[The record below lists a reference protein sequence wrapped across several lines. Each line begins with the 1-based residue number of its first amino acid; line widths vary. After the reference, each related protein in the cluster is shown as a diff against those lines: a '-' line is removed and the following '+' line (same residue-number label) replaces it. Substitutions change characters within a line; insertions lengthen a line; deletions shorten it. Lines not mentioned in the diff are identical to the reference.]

1 MHHLSSRHSVSHH
14 YPMPRPNVII
24 ITTDQQRTD
33 SLSCYGSS
41 FTSTP
46 NLDRMAAEGAL
57 LNRAYCTNPVCTP
70 SRVSI
75 FTGQQVSRHGAWNVG
90 MSASAELPMISHR
103 LGAHGYRTHYIGKAH
118 FQAFGGTVEQT
129 RETLKDWRE
138 RYKDW
143 HGPYY
148 GFESVEIA
156 LGHATY
162 GIAGHYGEW
171 VENQLSA
178 EEIGG
183 FKARSLAEAKF
194 GGDAQDWDLPNRIH
208 NSVWTAERTIEFLR
222 NQDCEK
228 PFLLGIGFQ
237 DPHHPHA
244 VPTDFEERV
253 QPADVPLPDYQD
265 GELEDKPP
273 HFLEA
278 RGGRLEDSAIR
289 GVFAVAGQ
297 GAGYDYRKV
306 SEQDARMGRAWYH
319 TMVRLIDREMG
330 RILDCLRETGLE
342 ENTLVFFT
350 SDHGELLGDHGLWMK
365 GPFHYEQLIRVPAII
380 KWPAGFDGGRKAS
393 EMFSLADIVPTALSA
408 AGADEAGECDGV
420 DALPMLRGEGPTRK
434 DVLVECIDD
443 PKGLRLKTLVTE
455 DRKLTWYCGKDYGE
469 LYDLKKDPGEKQN
482 LWNDAAYAS
491 ERCSL
496 QGRMME
502 YLETLEARSERYSY
516 A

>member
-1 MHHLSSRHSVSHH
+1 
-14 YPMPRPNVII
+14 MPRPNIII

-33 SLSCYGSS
+33 SLSCYGST

-57 LNRAYCTNPVCTP
+57 LERAYCTNPVCTP

-90 MSASAELPMISHR
+90 MSASAKLPMISHR
-103 LGAHGYRTHYIGKAH
+103 LGAHGYRTHYIGKTH
-118 FQAFGGTVEQT
+118 FQAFGGTEEQT
-129 RETLKDWRE
+129 KETLKNWRE

-156 LGHATY
+156 LGHTTY
-162 GIAGHYGEW
+162 GIVGHYGAW
-171 VENQLSA
+171 AENQLSP
-178 EEIGG
+178 EEIDG
-183 FKARSLAEAKF
+183 FESIALAAKF
-194 GGDAQDWDLPNRIH
+194 GGEAHDWELPHRLH

-222 NQDCEK
+222 KHDGEK

-244 VPTDFEERV
+244 LPTDFEDRV
-253 QPADVPLPDYQD
+253 DPKEVPLPAYEE
-265 GELEDKPP
+265 GELKDKPP

-278 RGGRLEDSAIR
+278 REGKLEDSEIR
-289 GVFAVAGQ
+289 GEFAMAGQ
-297 GAGYDYRKV
+297 GAGFDYREV
-306 SEQDARMGRAWYH
+306 SERDARLGRAYYH
-319 TMVRLIDREMG
+319 SMVRLIDREMG

-342 ENTLVFFT
+342 ENTLIFFT

-365 GPFHYEQLIRVPAII
+365 GPFHYEQLIRVPTII
-380 KWPAGFDGGRKAS
+380 KWPAGFDGGRKAN

-408 AGADEAGECDGV
+408 AGIDPEDECDGV
-420 DALPMLRGEGPTRK
+420 DALPMLRGEGPTRQ
-434 DVLVECIDD
+434 DILVECIDD
-443 PKGLRLKTLVTE
+443 QNGLRLKTLVTE
-455 DRKLTWYCGKDYGE
+455 NRKLTWYCGKDYGE
-469 LYDLKKDPGEKQN
+469 LYDLEKDPGEKQN
-482 LWNDAAYAS
+482 LWEDAAYAS
-491 ERCSL
+491 ERSAL
-496 QGRMME
+496 LGRMME
-502 YLETLEARSERYSY
+502 YLETLEPRSDRYAY

>member
-1 MHHLSSRHSVSHH
+1 
-14 YPMPRPNVII
+14 MPRPNII
-24 ITTDQQRTD
+24 IVTTDQQRTD
-33 SLSCYGSS
+33 SLSCYGST

-46 NLDRMAAEGAL
+46 NLDRMAEEGVL
-57 LNRAYCTNPVCTP
+57 LERAYCTNPVCTP

-90 MSASAELPMISHR
+90 MSAPAELPMISHR
-103 LGAHGYRTHYIGKAH
+103 LSSHGYRTHYIGKAH
-118 FQAFGGTVEQT
+118 FQAFGGTEEQT
-129 RETLKDWRE
+129 RETLKNWRE
-138 RYKDW
+138 RYRNW

-171 VENQLSA
+171 VETQVSP
-178 EEIGG
+178 EEIEG
-183 FKARSLAEAKF
+183 FKSRRLADAGF
-194 GGDAQDWDLPNRIH
+194 GGDAHDWDLPNRLH

-222 NQDCEK
+222 NHDRES

-244 VPTDFEERV
+244 VPTNFDERV
-253 QPADVPLPDYQD
+253 EPEDVPLPAYTE

-273 HFLEA
+273 HFIEA
-278 RGGRLEDSAIR
+278 REGRLEESDIR
-289 GVFAVAGQ
+289 GEFPIAGQ
-297 GAGYDYRKV
+297 GNGHDFSKV
-306 SEQDARMGRAWYH
+306 SDTDARLGRAYYH
-319 TMVRLIDREMG
+319 SMVRLIDREMG
-330 RILDCLRETGLE
+330 RILDFLRETGLE
-342 ENTLVFFT
+342 ENTLIFFT

-380 KWPAGFDGGRKAS
+380 RWPAGFEGGRKAQ

-408 AGADEAGECDGV
+408 AGIDETGDCDGI
-420 DALPMLRGEGPTRK
+420 DALPMLRGEGPVRK

-443 PKGLRLKTLVTE
+443 PNGLRLKTLVTAN
-455 DRKLTWYCGKDYGE
+455 RKLTWYCGKEYGE
-469 LYDLKKDPGEKQN
+469 LYDLEKDPGEKKN
-482 LWNDAAYAS
+482 LWSDAAHAS
-491 ERCSL
+491 ERSNL
-496 QGRMME
+496 IGRMMD
-502 YLETLEARSERYSY
+502 YLEALESRSERYSY